1 MLLCHSYRELPF
13 RETSQHREEIMVA
26 VSSVMTKTVTPS
38 KTRSSG
44 MESPVR
50 KGRLMMGSPLANK
63 SQSFACLHSVSPS
76 QITAKKV
83 IRKYNTS
90 SRMFGGQKKELTSLR
105 QSLPHMK
112 TASDLDLV
120 LEAISYIQQLQ
131 QKLVTMSGNK
141 NDITDILENNKLDER
156 LV

>member
-1 MLLCHSYRELPF
+1 MRQTVS
-13 RETSQHREEIMVA
+13 ETTP
-26 VSSVMTKTVTPS
+26 TKTRNCEPP
-38 KTRSSG
+38 
-44 MESPVR
+44 SPVR
-50 KGRLMMGSPLANK
+50 RGRLVGGSPLANR

-76 QITAKKV
+76 QITARKV

-141 NDITDILENNKLDER
+141 NDINDILENNQNLDNSCDNP
-156 LV
+156 

>member
-1 MLLCHSYRELPF
+1 
-13 RETSQHREEIMVA
+13 MVA
-26 VSSVMTKTVTPS
+26 VSDVMRKTVSETTPTKTRNFEP
-38 KTRSSG
+38 G
-44 MESPVR
+44 SPVR
-50 KGRLMMGSPLANK
+50 RGRLVGESPLANR

-76 QITAKKV
+76 QITARKV

-131 QKLVTMSGNK
+131 QKLVTMSGNE
-141 NDITDILENNKLDER
+141 NDINDILENNQNLDNSCDNP
-156 LV
+156 

>member
-1 MLLCHSYRELPF
+1 
-13 RETSQHREEIMVA
+13 MVA
-26 VSSVMTKTVTPS
+26 VSQVMTKTVSHNTPTKS
-38 KTRSSG
+38 RN
-44 MESPVR
+44 MEPASPVR
-50 KGRLMMGSPLANK
+50 RGRLVGGSPLANR

-76 QITAKKV
+76 QITARKV

-131 QKLVTMSGNK
+131 QKLVTMSGNT
-141 NDITDILENNKLDER
+141 NNINEILENNQNVNNNKLEER

>member
-1 MLLCHSYRELPF
+1 
-13 RETSQHREEIMVA
+13 MVA
-26 VSSVMTKTVTPS
+26 VSSVITKSVTPTKS
-38 KTRSSG
+38 RLAMG
-44 MESPVR
+44 ADSPQR
-50 KGRLMMGSPLANK
+50 KGRLMAGSPLATR

-76 QITAKKV
+76 QVSARKV

-141 NDITDILENNKLDER
+141 NNITDILENNQNVNNNKLDER

>member
-1 MLLCHSYRELPF
+1 M
-13 RETSQHREEIMVA
+13 
-26 VSSVMTKTVTPS
+26 VSSVITESVTPTKTRT
-38 KTRSSG
+38 SG
-44 MESPVR
+44 TESPLR
-50 KGRLMMGSPLANK
+50 KGRLVVGSPLANR

-76 QITAKKV
+76 QITARKV

-120 LEAISYIQQLQ
+120 LEAISYIQLQ
-131 QKLVTMSGNK
+131 QKLVTMSGN
-141 NDITDILENNKLDER
+141 NLDVR

>member
-1 MLLCHSYRELPF
+1 
-13 RETSQHREEIMVA
+13 MV
-26 VSSVMTKTVTPS
+26 
-38 KTRSSG
+38 R
-44 MESPVR
+44 R
-50 KGRLMMGSPLANK
+50 GRLVGESPLANR

-76 QITAKKV
+76 QITARKV

-90 SRMFGGQKKELTSLR
+90 SRIFGGQKKELTSLR

-131 QKLVTMSGNK
+131 QKLVTMSGNE
-141 NDITDILENNKLDER
+141 NDINDILENNQNLDNSCDNP
-156 LV
+156 

>member
-1 MLLCHSYRELPF
+1 
-13 RETSQHREEIMVA
+13 
-26 VSSVMTKTVTPS
+26 
-38 KTRSSG
+38 
-44 MESPVR
+44 
-50 KGRLMMGSPLANK
+50 MGSINVYTWGQWRGGHLSPPGA
-63 SQSFACLHSVSPS
+63 SPS
-76 QITAKKV
+76 QMTARKV

-131 QKLVTMSGNK
+131 QKLLAMSEGN
-141 NDITDILENNKLDER
+141 NQNNKPDPNTSLI
-156 LV
+156 L

>member
-1 MLLCHSYRELPF
+1 
-13 RETSQHREEIMVA
+13 MVA
-26 VSSVMTKTVTPS
+26 VSQVMTKSVSHNTPTKAS
-38 KTRSSG
+38 NIEPG
-44 MESPVR
+44 SPVR
-50 KGRLMMGSPLANK
+50 KGRLAVGSPLANR

-76 QITAKKV
+76 QMTARKV

-90 SRMFGGQKKELTSLR
+90 SRMFGGQKKELTCLR

-131 QKLVTMSGNK
+131 QKLVTMSGNT
-141 NDITDILENNKLDER
+141 NNIDEILENNQNVNNNKLEER

>member
-1 MLLCHSYRELPF
+1 
-13 RETSQHREEIMVA
+13 MVA
-26 VSSVMTKTVTPS
+26 VSEVMTARVSHNTPS
-38 KTRSSG
+38 KTSN
-44 MESPVR
+44 MEPASPVR
-50 KGRLMMGSPLANK
+50 RGRLVAGSPLANR

-76 QITAKKV
+76 QITARKV

-131 QKLVTMSGNK
+131 QKLVTMSGNT
-141 NDITDILENNKLDER
+141 NNINEILENNQNVNNNCDNS
-156 LV
+156 

>member
-1 MLLCHSYRELPF
+1 
-13 RETSQHREEIMVA
+13 
-26 VSSVMTKTVTPS
+26 
-38 KTRSSG
+38 
-44 MESPVR
+44 
-50 KGRLMMGSPLANK
+50 MGSPLANK

>member
-1 MLLCHSYRELPF
+1 
-13 RETSQHREEIMVA
+13 MVA
-26 VSSVMTKTVTPS
+26 VSQVMTKSVSLKTPT
-38 KTRSSG
+38 KTTN
-44 MESPVR
+44 MEAASPVR
-50 KGRLMMGSPLANK
+50 RGRLAVGSPLANR

-76 QITAKKV
+76 QMTARKV

-131 QKLVTMSGNK
+131 QKLVTMSCNTS
-141 NDITDILENNKLDER
+141 NINEILENNQNLNNSCDNS
-156 LV
+156 

>member
-1 MLLCHSYRELPF
+1 MLPGG
-13 RETSQHREEIMVA
+13 TTA
-26 VSSVMTKTVTPS
+26 
-38 KTRSSG
+38 
-44 MESPVR
+44 SPVR
-50 KGRLMMGSPLANK
+50 RGRLAVGSPLANR

-76 QITAKKV
+76 QITARKV

-131 QKLVTMSGNK
+131 QKLVTMSGNT
-141 NDITDILENNKLDER
+141 NNINEILENNQNLNNNCDNS
-156 LV
+156 